1 MSSIHARGTAPQ
13 RSSRAHPFKLLS
25 QLSFP
30 VYAGQVVFRAAHQQ
44 TTTWSLAI
52 GRRFA
57 HFFVRPVMFCH
68 VLFGTFSRFA
78 WSPLERQD
86 TADGGPLSPLFCLW
100 VSVTEGPVVPVR
112 ETSTRN
118 RRRNGVDE
126 RVGGS
131 AREGVFARCQLRQVE
146 RWPRGA
152 ATRPAICLPVGA
164 LRSGGGAAG
173 EGKSAVALSH
183 DGRMGCFSLAS
194 IIDGPTGF
202 GTGRR
207 RHDRRRRY
215 RRVDETQSEGPHQL
229 ALF

>member
-1 MSSIHARGTAPQ
+1 MTRSRSASAPSPLCVEVTARHAVARGLG
-13 RSSRAHPFKLLS
+13 SRRRLHGVGWLEA
-25 QLSFP
+25 
-30 VYAGQVVFRAAHQQ
+30 
-44 TTTWSLAI
+44 
-52 GRRFA
+52 GRRRTRARGAIIARSARFS
-57 HFFVRPVMFCH
+57 
-68 VLFGTFSRFA
+68 FSRFA